1 MDVCRKKSFLSFN
14 SKRSTILASCSR
26 NDNITFF
33 LLCFFLIACRRQTA
47 EEREAER
54 QAASRLIMSLH
65 NEVISKGLYGPTQ
78 ASMDREAAPSF
89 NALQGLQ
96 SWASTS
102 PVGLQVQPGS
112 EHHSSQPTHYSIS
125 TQPPIASPIC

>member
-1 MDVCRKKSFLSFN
+1 MYF
-14 SKRSTILASCSR
+14 
-26 NDNITFF
+26 
-33 LLCFFLIACRRQTA
+33 RRQTA

-65 NEVISKGLYGPTQ
+65 NEVISKGLYGPTP
-78 ASMDREAAPSF
+78 SSLEREAPPPFS
-89 NALQGLQ
+89 ALQGLQ

-102 PVGLQVQPGS
+102 PVGLPVQPVS
-112 EHHSSQPTHYSIS
+112 EHHSSPPTHYTIS